1 LPLSYQLVSKK
12 SPGSGGK
19 PETKSKEDGGF
30 SRKEKWRLKR
40 QAQRLRKKQRRESQ
54 SEQESSLKNM
64 SPLSS
69 QLGVRTAL
77 DSDAGTTRTTKVR
90 CKSSVGTKRKAG
102 HQERPEFAA
111 NKRQRTSDDISQIR
125 NQQPAARKRM
135 NPQKMKSRKAEDKEE
150 AEFAQMVAKYKRK
163 LLGTPSDLRWFE

>member
-1 LPLSYQLVSKK
+1 MIHALPAQHDAFVLPLSYQLVSKK

-19 PETKSKEDGGF
+19 LETKSKEDGGF

-40 QAQRLRKKQRRESQ
+40 QAQRLRKKERRESQ

-77 DSDAGTTRTTKVR
+77 DSNAGTTRTTKVR
-90 CKSSVGTKRKAG
+90 CKSSVGTKRKAV

-125 NQQPAARKRM
+125 NQQPAAQRRM
-135 NPQKMKSRKAEDKEE
+135 NPKKVGIHSFFSTHANQ
-150 AEFAQMVAKYKRK
+150 
-163 LLGTPSDLRWFE
+163 LC